1 MKPKPRELGGLALSS
16 RGPLNCGLATA
27 ICKRSYPLN
36 CVEVRLT
43 VSRFEAW
50 LADSGIGVSVKQF
63 PAGTRTAVDAA
74 AAVGCDVGQI
84 VKSLVFLAA
93 GRPVVA
99 LVSGANRLDESRL
112 GAAAGTPV
120 TKAVA
125 EVARSATGY
134 SIGGVPPFGHA
145 TDVPVFMDRD
155 LLGYEVVW
163 AAAGRPDSVFE
174 IDPGRLRELSEAT
187 VADLK
192 VVAGDGQPNLPTR
205 KPQAASDLP
214 TSAEVNK

>member
-1 MKPKPRELGGLALSS
+1 
-16 RGPLNCGLATA
+16 
-27 ICKRSYPLN
+27 
-36 CVEVRLT
+36 V
-43 VSRFEAW
+43 VSRFEVW
-50 LADSGIGVSVKQF
+50 LANSGIGVSVKQF

-74 AAVGCDVGQI
+74 LAVGCDVGQI
-84 VKSLVFLAA
+84 VKSLVFVAA

-120 TKAVA
+120 TKADA

-134 SIGGVPPFGHA
+134 AIGGVPPFGYA

-155 LLGYEVVW
+155 LLGHQVVW

-174 IDPGRLRELSEAT
+174 IDPDRLRELSQAT

-192 VVAGDGQPNLPTR
+192 VTAGDGQP
-205 KPQAASDLP
+205 DLP
-214 TSAEVNK
+214 TSGEVTH